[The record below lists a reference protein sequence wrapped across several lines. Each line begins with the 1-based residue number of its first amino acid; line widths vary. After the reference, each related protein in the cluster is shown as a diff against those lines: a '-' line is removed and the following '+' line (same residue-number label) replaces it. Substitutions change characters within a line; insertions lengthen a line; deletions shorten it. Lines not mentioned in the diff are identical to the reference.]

1 MLKYI
6 MAAAALLVLTGC
18 GGVDPDSPLG
28 KRKALFKQMLN
39 TSEDMGGML
48 RGRLVFDEQQFKDK
62 AVLLDEISRQPW
74 QYFDNSDNSGKS
86 GARDAVWQQQEK
98 FSQLARELE
107 ASTERLLQT
116 LEQAPLNKDA
126 VALRVDLIEKACE
139 NCHQEFRVF

>member
-1 MLKYI
+1 
-6 MAAAALLVLTGC
+6 
-18 GGVDPDSPLG
+18 G
-28 KRKALFKQMLN
+28 KRKALFKKMLN

-86 GARDAVWQQQEK
+86 GARDDVWQQQEK